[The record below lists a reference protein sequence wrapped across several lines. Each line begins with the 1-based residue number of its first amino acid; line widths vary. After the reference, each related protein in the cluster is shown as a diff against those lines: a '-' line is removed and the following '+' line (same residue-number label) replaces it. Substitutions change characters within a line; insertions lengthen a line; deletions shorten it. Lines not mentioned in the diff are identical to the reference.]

1 METRNKCLK
10 EMRPVLGARAERPEL
25 SALTARSA
33 WVLKDPFEQT
43 VLKYPVAYFC
53 TKIICGDAAQMSL
66 TLNANLGLHT
76 KKICQ

>member
-25 SALTARSA
+25 RALTGSA

-43 VLKYPVAYFC
+43 VLKYPVAYFF

-66 TLNANLGLHT
+66 TLNTNRTQKL
-76 KKICQ
+76 